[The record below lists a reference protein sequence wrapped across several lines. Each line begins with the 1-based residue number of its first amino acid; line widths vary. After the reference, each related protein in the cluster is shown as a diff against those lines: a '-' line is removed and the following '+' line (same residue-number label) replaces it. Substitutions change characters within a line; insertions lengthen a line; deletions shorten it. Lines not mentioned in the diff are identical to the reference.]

1 MSRSLGCHP
10 FRNPLRIPRIVVQL
24 KSSISIHH
32 WLIIINHRLTH
43 PVALLMQHPLSS
55 LHPKMRP
62 QPRTPMQIRLNPTEI
77 THIETESTRMTYER
91 TLIVNCYPT

>member
-1 MSRSLGCHP
+1 
-10 FRNPLRIPRIVVQL
+10 
-24 KSSISIHH
+24 
-32 WLIIINHRLTH
+32 
-43 PVALLMQHPLSS
+43 MQDPLSG